1 MTLLLLAAVLT
12 DFSFLA
18 GAWKGEAGPSIA
30 EEHWMAPE
38 GGIMLGMS
46 REVRDGKTAVT
57 ELCSI
62 ETSSGAPLLI
72 IRHFNSALIAR
83 EEKDKPLVFVLESVA
98 PGKAVFYHAERST
111 RLTYE
116 RVSETELVVTL
127 ERERDGKKSSLPFRY
142 KRINA
147 Q

>member
-18 GAWKGEAGPSIA
+18 GAWKGEAGPSIV
-30 EEHWMAPE
+30 EEHWMAPDGE
-38 GGIMLGMS
+38 TMLGMS
-46 REVRDGKTAVT
+46 REIRDGKTTVT

-62 ETSSGAPLLI
+62 EMSSGVPVLV

-83 EEKDKPLVFVLESVA
+83 EGKDKPLVFALESSA
-98 PGKAVFYHAERST
+98 PGKAVFFHAERNT
-111 RLTYE
+111 RVIYE
-116 RVSETELVVTL
+116 RKSETELVITL

-142 KRINA
+142 RRIT
-147 Q
+147 